1 MSAEIQAYQGRIQDE
16 VKEAIAS
23 FKKWNIGLKEYR
35 S

>member
-1 MSAEIQAYQGRIQDE
+1 MFQAQSRIQDE
-16 VKEAIAS
+16 AKEAIAS